1 MLTQMDILLTNE
13 VHTSLDNVIMI
24 GHDLENAAHLLR
36 LKRNFMVTK
45 LCEVRIVTDLPHP
58 LPGDSLDVILDEVLT
73 TVELKKLES
82 EEAIGSSESSGDIV
96 AILDKKAG
104 IKKATKQDKGSGESK
119 NKKVFE
125 ENLKRAKSVHLPS
138 VKKHIAR
145 MNAKTSDDLS
155 RGESKGIYFPSVD

>member
-1 MLTQMDILLTNE
+1 MEEKVQDLNESDFGLLANLVAFIATMFTYDKDE
-13 VHTSLDNVIMI
+13 EKFVS
-24 GHDLENAAHLLR
+24 A
-36 LKRNFMVTK
+36 
-45 LCEVRIVTDLPHP
+45 
-58 LPGDSLDVILDEVLT
+58 LDVILDEVLT
-73 TVELKKLES
+73 SEELKKLES
-82 EEAIGSSESSGDIV
+82 EESIGSSESSGDIV